1 MFAESLLETSWAERG
16 RRSWTTLTSFG
27 LQAAI
32 IGLLL
37 LIPLLATV
45 GLPSARVLQGPV
57 SWGTPPHSP
66 HVVRPVV
73 TTVVQSNLSDN
84 VLIAPR
90 TIPPH
95 VRILNETEPPPQV
108 SYNTDP
114 GVEGGTGDGSRD
126 DIWKALNESLNRAA
140 PMPVAPPPSIQRAFR
155 RSEILEGSLIRKVEP
170 KYPPLAMAA
179 RIQGSVV
186 LAAVISKVG
195 TIDNLRLVSGH
206 PMLVPAA
213 IDAVRQWRYRPYI
226 LNGEVIEVDTQITVN
241 FVLGGR

>member
-27 LQAAI
+27 LQVVI

-57 SWGTPPHSP
+57 SWGAPPPHSP

-73 TTVVQSNLSDN
+73 TTVVQSNLADN

-95 VRILNETEPPPQV
+95 VRILNETEQPPQV
-108 SYNTDP
+108 SYNPDP

-126 DIWKALNESLNRAA
+126 GIWKALNESLNHAA
-140 PMPVAPPPSIQRAFR
+140 PMPVAPPPSIKRAFR

-170 KYPPLAMAA
+170 KYPPLAIAA
-179 RIQGSVV
+179 RIEGSVV
-186 LAAVISKVG
+186 LAAVISKAG

-213 IDAVRQWRYRPYI
+213 IGAVSQWRYRPYI

-241 FVLGGR
+241 FVLGR